1 MDGILLEKNI
11 TDPSG
16 AAANNFRKAL
26 MGQEMYQSIRDML
39 DYLTELQKES
49 DSHVVVKNIQT
60 KFRQILQDN
69 RVGII

>member
-1 MDGILLEKNI
+1 MDGILMQKNI
-11 TDPSG
+11 DDSESV
-16 AAANNFRKAL
+16 AANNFRKAL

-39 DYLTELQKES
+39 DYLAELQKES

-69 RVGII
+69 RVGIV